1 MSRIIMA
8 GMETLKAALI
18 LIPIVLIME
27 RVAFH
32 EKRRTVGRI
41 LFTLYLSA
49 VYLLAGLPDIT
60 YIRPELNLQLIPFLG
75 MIDDWKNSILNVLL
89 FVPMGVFL
97 PLFWE
102 TYRSVK
108 PTVLFGFFVS
118 FGIEMLQTLTF
129 RATDVNDLITNT
141 LGTAAG
147 CLLSR
152 MIMGKSFSKPAL
164 SQKHAEPWVF
174 AGVTFAVMF
183 LIQPLLG

>member
-8 GMETLKAALI
+8 GMEALKAALI

-27 RVAFH
+27 RVVFH
-32 EKRRTVGRI
+32 EKRRTVRGI

-49 VYLLAGLPDIT
+49 VYFLVGLPDIT
-60 YIRPELNLQLIPFLG
+60 YIRPGLNLQLIPFLG
-75 MIDDWKNSILNVLL
+75 LIDDWKNSILNVLL

-108 PTVLFGFFVS
+108 STILFGFFVS

-141 LGTAAG
+141 LGTAVG
-147 CLLSR
+147 CLLAK
-152 MIMGKSFSKPAL
+152 MIMGKRFFRTAL
-164 SQKHAEPWVF
+164 SPKHAEPWVY
-174 AGVTFAVMF
+174 AGITFAVMF
-183 LIQPLLG
+183 LIHPFLG